1 MADNSMKFVGYN
13 KKSAFMQ
20 AESHDDNTV
29 YIIKDTKET
38 FIGNNEHIP
47 DRVADKDYVNK
58 AMPSWRP
65 IVDPDSNSTDPLFLR
80 TGTLQEYLDAKIA
93 GDIDDNTLYFCE
105 DSRQMF
111 KGNLLYS
118 SGYLDEVIDVNVTT
132 WEDVRKIVRAG
143 VANQFFKAGDTF
155 KTKYT
160 CNDTTYDIDWLILG
174 FDHDKCDYTDKY
186 EHTMTIGMKDCT
198 CDSVNWSHRI
208 AFAYVPNHTLNNGEV
223 VSAENVVYGGTFSS
237 NPGSAYLDLVG
248 KYWMYTGS
256 DTITVSTLSPSGEV
270 VNNGLAIN
278 SGDIVTVPEGSTGYY
293 LKVTDYTLIGP
304 EGEYD
309 IQSHIIGENISVED
323 GIDFFVN
330 ISDVLHPPTF
340 ITNLGY
346 CELHKPIFAGC
357 QLLAR
362 SYSSIEI
369 VDIYPNYYTRSP
381 ILTFNNSIPS
391 SDGIEYVDTLPEAA
405 DTNIYIWYVVNSTN
419 RWYKN
424 VDGIWRDCGVHKE
437 IPKCCPIT
445 SRGTTDYL
453 ISDARTIINSDAKIV
468 FDPETW
474 VPNQVFGV
482 FDHIPNYDGEG
493 LIYQL
498 KHSQDEDTLKLF
510 DVLVK
515 PTKYVFDGSKDNYS
529 MYAPN
534 IDRYFANLES
544 VDESVYPKGSYY
556 WLSPDYI
563 DSLDS
568 FNRVCED
575 IENNKPLYD
584 SNGSIVPA
592 DWINKGVTFM
602 INSDIE
608 LPNGEQIIGEMPVD
622 ENTYAGIAIYLPE
635 EGKPI
640 NECFHSVVFINDMA
654 QSYDAP
660 LTAINSFNDLFF
672 LLGGAEVCSP
682 RSGQEGMPYEYYS
695 NEISNPT
702 WDSHPIRIKK
712 KVNDKSNPY
721 IGIYWLRSIGVARS
735 RVEYVNYDGNVND
748 GGNPA
753 NDSYYLAPAC
763 VIG

>member
-1 MADNSMKFVGYN
+1 MADNSIKFVGYN

-38 FIGNNEHIP
+38 FIGDNEHIP

-160 CNDTTYDIDWLILG
+160 YKDTTYDIDWLILG
-174 FDHDKCDYTDKY
+174 FDHDKCDYNDKY
-186 EHTMTIGMKDCT
+186 EHTMTIGMKNCT
-198 CDSVNWSHRI
+198 CDNISWSHRI

-237 NPGSAYLDLVG
+237 NPGSSYFGLIG
-248 KYWMYTGS
+248 KYWLYQGS
-256 DTITVSTLSPSGEV
+256 DTLTVPTLSPSGEIV
-270 VNNGLAIN
+270 AGGLTIN

-323 GIDFFVN
+323 GIDFLVN
-330 ISDVLHPPTF
+330 NSRVAHPPAADAKV
-340 ITNLGY
+340 GY

-357 QLLAR
+357 QLLTVHDTLRDVA
-362 SYSSIEI
+362 
-369 VDIYPNYYTRSP
+369 IYPNCRAKSP
-381 ILTFNNSIPS
+381 MATFNNSIIT
-391 SDGIEYVDTLPEAA
+391 SDGVNYVDTLPEPA
-405 DTNIYIWYVVNSTN
+405 DTNISEWYVVNSTN
-419 RWYKN
+419 HWYRKIN
-424 VDGIWRDCGVHKE
+424 GNWEDFGVHNE
-437 IPKCCPIT
+437 LPKCCPIT
-445 SRGTTDYL
+445 NRGTSDYL
-453 ISDARTIINSDAKIV
+453 NSDVRTIINSDAQVV

-474 VPNQVFGV
+474 IPNEVFGV
-482 FDHIPNYDGEG
+482 FDHIPNYNGEG

-515 PTKYVFDGSKDNYS
+515 PTKYVFDGSKDDYS

-534 IDRYFANLES
+534 IDRYFADLSN
-544 VDESVYPKGSYY
+544 VDESMYPEGNF
-556 WLSPDYI
+556 WWVFPDAMI
-563 DSLDS
+563 GSLDDLDTI
-568 FNRVCED
+568 CEQ
-575 IENNKPLYD
+575 IENNTLYNPEE
-584 SNGSIVPA
+584 SGVPA
-592 DWINKGVTFM
+592 DWINKGITFLVTT
-602 INSDIE
+602 DLT
-608 LPNGEQIIGEMPVD
+608 LPNGEQIITEIPID
-622 ENTYAGIAIYLPE
+622 ENTYAGLAIYLPE
-635 EGKPI
+635 EGKPT
-640 NECFHSVVFINDMA
+640 NECFHALLGINEMA

-672 LLGGAEVCSP
+672 LLGGAEVCAP
-682 RSGQEGMPYEYYS
+682 CSGQEGMPYEYYS

-702 WDSHPIRIKK
+702 WDSNPIRVKK
-712 KVNDKSNPY
+712 RVNDTSSSTSGTTN
-721 IGIYWLRSIGVARS
+721 WLRSMGS
-735 RVEYVNYDGNVND
+735 RRQEICFVGHDGYV
-748 GGNPA
+748 
-753 NDSYYLAPAC
+753 SYYYPAGDSHCLAPAC